1 MKILAYTSPA
11 RGHLFP
17 LVPILDEL
25 ARRGHTIAVRTLAS
39 EVELMRARGF
49 EASPIAGAIS
59 AIEHDDF
66 EAKSPPAKIKRAL
79 GVLGRRAV
87 HEVDDLRAA
96 ITETAPDALLV
107 DCNAY
112 GATAAAQAWGGP
124 WAQWFPYPMPLPGAG
139 VPPFGPGFK
148 PARNVLARTRDT
160 VLSPVFARMFAG
172 ALLPAFNAARPAA
185 GVPPITGP
193 EELFSL
199 PPLVLYMTAESFD
212 YPREWPP
219 NVRLVGPCA
228 WDPPAEAPGWLDEI
242 DRPLVVVNTSSEFQ
256 DDGRLVRTALDAL
269 ADEEVFVVATMP
281 SADLAGPVPAN
292 ARVERFVPHGPLLAR
307 AACAVTHGGMGA
319 TQKALAN
326 GVPVCVVPFGRD
338 QLEVARRVEVAGA
351 GTRLPSP
358 KLRPDRLRAK
368 VREAM
373 GLRAGAERVAAGYR
387 ATGGAAAAA
396 DAFEALA
403 PVPLPG

>member
-1 MKILAYTSPA
+1 MKVLAYTSPA

-25 ARRGHTIAVRTLAS
+25 AARGHQIAVRTLAS
-39 EVELMRARGF
+39 EVEMMAARGF
-49 EASPIAGAIS
+49 DASPIAPAIA

-66 EAKSPPAKIKRAL
+66 KAKSPPAKIKRAMS
-79 GVLGRRAV
+79 VLGARAP

-96 ITETAPDALLV
+96 IAETKPDALLV

-112 GATAAAQAWGGP
+112 GATAAAEAWGGP
-124 WAQWFPYPMPLPGAG
+124 WAQWFPYPMPLSGPG

-148 PARNVLARTRDT
+148 PSGTLLGRARDAAVGRL
-160 VLSPVFARMFAG
+160 LARMFAG
-172 ALLPAFNAARPAA
+172 GVLPAFNAARPAA
-185 GVPPITGP
+185 GVPPVTAVD
-193 EELFSL
+193 ELFAL

-212 YPREWPP
+212 YPRPWPA
-219 NVRLVGPCA
+219 NVRMVGPGA
-228 WDPPAEAPGWLDEI
+228 WDPPAEAPAWLGAI
-242 DRPLVVVNTSSEFQ
+242 DKPLVVVNTSSEFQ
-256 DDGRLVRTALDAL
+256 DDGKLVRTALDAL
-269 ADEEVFVVATMP
+269 ADEDVFVVATMP
-281 SADLAGPVPAN
+281 SAKLEGPVPAN

-319 TQKALAN
+319 TQKALAA

-351 GTRLPSP
+351 GTRLLAPR
-358 KLRPDRLRAK
+358 LRPDRLRAK

-373 GLRAGAERVAAGYR
+373 GMRSGAERVAAGYA

-396 DAFEALA
+396 DAFEAIA